1 LPDAV
6 PAPADGAHL
15 AATARVCYKCS
26 VTSTDVLPALFGTAL
41 TAIIGC
47 QSHAPASTPS
57 RPAAPPAL
65 PDDGMVDVGNGASL
79 HVHCVGEGSPMVL
92 LDGCLGCQVPM
103 YRPIWSA
110 IGRFTRACGYDR
122 AGAGYSSSAPKP
134 HLARQLVGE
143 LRKILGERD
152 ESGAIVLVGHGLGG
166 LVAQLY
172 ARDFPRSVAGM
183 VLVDPQTKD
192 YDTRYYA
199 MYPPGALATMRA
211 DLVTKP
217 ENLDPDDVFGAM
229 ADLRRAP
236 LSLGDRPLVVVT
248 RGKPREPLFDIPA
261 DSWDKLEATW
271 RAMEE
276 DVTSLSRNS
285 AHIVAPE
292 AGWIPDDAPDR
303 VVAAAWQVVSSVRS
317 GVPLSRLPATAPP
330 AASPPEATATTT
342 ATQPVP
348 DDGIVDMG
356 GGMSLHLHCVGRGT
370 PTVVID
376 NGHGA
381 DGASWSLVLGDFG
394 RITRTCVYDRPGI
407 GFSSSPAPRQHSNR
421 QMAHELQALLERA
434 AIPGP
439 YVLVAHSMGGV
450 NVRLFQSEHPDEVVG
465 MVLVDVPT
473 EAVAP
478 TLGNPDEM
486 RTLMRDD
493 VEGVDY
499 DTMFAGIA
507 DLRASVRP
515 LGDMPLVVLSAQ
527 GKEPLPPE
535 LKLEEEAA
543 FRLKVLAG
551 HDMVAHLSTNSARAI
566 ADHSGH
572 FIQIDAPRLVVA
584 SVKQV
589 VEAVRTH
596 GRVDAKALE
605 PFLHEGP
612 FPPRD

>member
-1 LPDAV
+1 
-6 PAPADGAHL
+6 
-15 AATARVCYKCS
+15 
-26 VTSTDVLPALFGTAL
+26 
-41 TAIIGC
+41 
-47 QSHAPASTPS
+47 
-57 RPAAPPAL
+57 
-65 PDDGMVDVGNGASL
+65 
-79 HVHCVGEGSPMVL
+79 MVL
-92 LDGCLGCQVPM
+92 LDECLGCQLPF
-103 YRPIWSA
+103 YRPIQSA

-122 AGAGYSSSAPKP
+122 AGVGYSSPAPKP
-134 HLARQLVGE
+134 HLARQIVAE
-143 LRKILGERD
+143 LRQLVGERD
-152 ESGAIVLVGHGLGG
+152 ESSAFVLVGHGLGG
-166 LVAQLY
+166 LFTQLY

-199 MYPPGALATMRA
+199 QLPPDAVAKMRD
-211 DLVTKP
+211 DLGTTP
-217 ENLDPDDVFGAM
+217 ENLEPDDVFGAM

-248 RGKPREPLFDIPA
+248 RGKPREPLFGMAA
-261 DSWDKLEATW
+261 DAWDKLEATW

-276 DVTSLSRNS
+276 DVTLLSRNS

-303 VVAAAWQVVSSVRS
+303 VVTAAWQVVSAVRS
-317 GVPLSRLPATAPP
+317 GVPLSRLPSAAPPTTAPP
-330 AASPPEATATTT
+330 AASASAPPRPQAIPE
-342 ATQPVP
+342 
-348 DDGIVDMG
+348 DGMVDMG
-356 GGMSLHLHCVGRGT
+356 GGTSLHLHCVGHGA

-381 DGASWSLVLGDFG
+381 DGGSWGLVLGDFG
-394 RITRTCVYDRPGI
+394 RITRACVYDRPGT
-407 GFSSSPAPRQHSNR
+407 GFSSGPAPKRHSSR

-439 YVLVAHSMGGV
+439 YVLVAHSMGGI
-450 NVRLFQSEHPDEVVG
+450 NVRLFQAEHPDEVVG

-473 EAVAP
+473 EAVDP
-478 TLGNPDEM
+478 TIGNPEVM
-486 RTLMRDD
+486 REHMRDS

-499 DTMFAGIA
+499 DTMLASID
-507 DLRASVRP
+507 DLRASARS

-527 GKEPLPPE
+527 GKEPIPPE
-535 LKLEEEAA
+535 FKPEEESAQH
-543 FRLKVLAG
+543 RKVLAG
-551 HDMVAHLSTNSARAI
+551 HEMVTHLSTNSAHVI

-572 FIQIDAPRLVVA
+572 FIQIDDPRLVVA
-584 SVKQV
+584 SLKQV

>member
-1 LPDAV
+1 MKASAIAPFVLLAWLGTG
-6 PAPADGAHL
+6 PAP
-15 AATARVCYKCS
+15 T
-26 VTSTDVLPALFGTAL
+26 
-41 TAIIGC
+41 IGC
-47 QSHAPASTPS
+47 QPHAPASTPS
-57 RPAAPPAL
+57 HAAAPPAL
-65 PDDGMVDVGNGASL
+65 PDDGMVDVGSGASL
-79 HVHCVGEGSPMVL
+79 HVHCVGGGSPMVL
-92 LDGCLGCQVPM
+92 LEGCLGCQVPD

-110 IGRFTRACGYDR
+110 IGRFTRVCGYDR
-122 AGAGYSSSAPKP
+122 AGAGYSSTAPKP

-143 LRKILGERD
+143 LRNLLGERD

-192 YDTRYYA
+192 YDSRYYA
-199 MYPPGALATMRA
+199 MYPPEAVAAMRA
-211 DLVTKP
+211 DLGTKP
-217 ENLDPDDVFGAM
+217 ENVDQDDLFGAM

-248 RGKPREPLFDIPA
+248 RGKPRDPMFGIPA

-303 VVAAAWQVVSSVRS
+303 VVTAAWQVVSSVRS
-317 GVPLSRLPATAPP
+317 GVPLSRLPSTAPP
-330 AASPPEATATTT
+330 AESASAATATATTT
-342 ATQPVP
+342 ALVRPPHPQSVA
-348 DDGIVDMG
+348 DDGMVDMG

-381 DGASWSLVLGDFG
+381 DGGSWELVLGDFG
-394 RITRTCVYDRPGI
+394 RITRACVYDRPGI
-407 GFSSSPAPRQHSNR
+407 GLSSGPAPRQHSFR
-421 QMAHELQALLERA
+421 QMAHELQTLLERA

-439 YVLVAHSMGGV
+439 YVLVAHSMGGI
-450 NVRLFQSEHPDEVVG
+450 NVRLFQAEHPDEVVG
-465 MVLVDVPT
+465 MVLVDVTT
-473 EAVAP
+473 EAEHP
-478 TLGNPDEM
+478 FNPELM
-486 RTLMRDD
+486 RALMRDD

-499 DTMFAGIA
+499 DTMLAGME
-507 DLRASVRP
+507 DLRASARP
-515 LGDMPLVVLSAQ
+515 LGDMPLVVLSAR
-527 GKEPLPPE
+527 GKEPIPPVF
-535 LKLEEEAA
+535 KPEEEEVA
-543 FRLKVLAG
+543 FRQNFAG
-551 HDMVAHLSTNSARAI
+551 QEMVAHLSTNSAHAI

-572 FIQIDAPRLVVA
+572 FIQIDAPQLVVA

>member
-1 LPDAV
+1 MKRSGIASVVFLAWL
-6 PAPADGAHL
+6 GAGL
-15 AATARVCYKCS
+15 AAT
-26 VTSTDVLPALFGTAL
+26 
-41 TAIIGC
+41 IGC
-47 QSHAPASTPS
+47 HSHAPASTPS
-57 RPAAPPAL
+57 HPAAPPAL
-65 PDDGMVDVGNGASL
+65 PDDGMIDVGSGASL

-92 LDGCLGCQVPM
+92 IDGCLGCEEPA

-110 IGRFTRACGYDR
+110 IGRFTRACTYDR

-134 HLARQLVGE
+134 HLTRQLVGE
-143 LRKILGERD
+143 LRKLLGERD
-152 ESGAIVLVGHGLGG
+152 DSGAIVLVGHGLGG

-192 YDTRYYA
+192 YDSRYYA
-199 MYPPGALATMRA
+199 MYPPDALATMRA
-211 DLVTKP
+211 DLGTKP
-217 ENLDPDDVFGAM
+217 ENVDQDDLFGAM

-248 RGKPREPLFDIPA
+248 RGKPREPMFGIPA

-271 RAMEE
+271 RAMEN

-285 AHIVAPE
+285 AHIVASE

-303 VVAAAWQVVSSVRS
+303 VVTAAWQVVSSVRS

-330 AASPPEATATTT
+330 AASASATVQPPRP
-342 ATQPVP
+342 QSVP
-348 DDGIVDMG
+348 DDGMVDIG

-370 PTVVID
+370 PTVIID

-381 DGASWSLVLGDFG
+381 DGGSWELVLADFG
-394 RITRTCVYDRPGI
+394 RITRACVYDRPGI
-407 GFSSSPAPRQHSNR
+407 GLSSGPAPKRHSFR

-450 NVRLFQSEHPDEVVG
+450 NVRLFQAEHPDEVVG
-465 MVLVDVPT
+465 MVLVDVTT
-473 EAVAP
+473 EAEHP
-478 TLGNPDEM
+478 SNPELM

-499 DTMFAGIA
+499 DTMLAGME
-507 DLRASVRP
+507 DLRASARP
-515 LGDMPLVVLSAQ
+515 LGDMPLVVLSAR
-527 GKEPLPPE
+527 GKEPIPPVF
-535 LKLEEEAA
+535 KPEEYEAE
-543 FRLKVLAG
+543 FRLNFAG
-551 HDMVAHLSTNSARAI
+551 QETVAHLSTNSARAI

-572 FIQIDAPRLVVA
+572 FIQIYSPRLVVA

-605 PFLHEGP
+605 PFSHEGP